1 VSETRRLRRPARI
14 AVAVALLVIAALV
27 LWFEPITGPHV
38 MHLFGQHGIDG
49 GDLLAVPFVA
59 LAAWVWWRN

>member
-1 VSETRRLRRPARI
+1 
-14 AVAVALLVIAALV
+14 
-27 LWFEPITGPHV
+27 